1 MSVFFLLAYYVH
13 DLSPFLIQFSENVGL
28 RWYGLAYVG
37 GFIGVFFLYRLLFR
51 KGCVDL
57 PEEDVSDVLT
67 GWVVLGT
74 LLGGRIGYVLFYR
87 FSEFT
92 GDPFMIFKVWEGGM
106 SAHGGILGLIIA
118 TTIYSRVHRIS
129 WFNLCDNLVVTA
141 PIGLFFGRC
150 ANFING
156 ELYGRACQLPWAMQ
170 FPKEA
175 LEAPELQQQIVDKVS
190 QAEFVRLAPWDLE
203 RAVRESTEVRR
214 AAAEVLTP
222 RHPSQLYEALLEGA
236 VLFAILFFLRTRFRL
251 PNGVLTGIF
260 FIGYAVFRSICE
272 VFRMPDAELTWIF
285 TRGQFLSIFLVF
297 IGLVCIRVALQKPKY
312 PINQPSSPSGR

>member
-37 GFIGVFFLYRLLFR
+37 GFIGGYYLYRWLSR
-51 KGCVDL
+51 RGYADL
-57 PEEDVSDVLT
+57 PEKDVSDFIT
-67 GWVVLGT
+67 WWVVLGT

-87 FSEFT
+87 FGEFL
-92 GDPFMIFKVWEGGM
+92 GDPVMIFKVWEGGM
-106 SAHGGILGLIIA
+106 SAHGGILGLLIA

-156 ELYGRACQLPWAMQ
+156 ELYGRASQVPWAMQ

-175 LEAPELQQQIVDKVS
+175 LEDPQLQQQILLKVS
-190 QAEFVRLAPWDLE
+190 QEELNRMGMWDLE
-203 RAVRESTEVRR
+203 RAVRESEEVRR

-222 RHPSQLYEALLEGA
+222 RHPSQLYEAMLEGA
-236 VLFAILFFLRTRFRL
+236 VLFAILFLLRTRFRL
-251 PNGVLTGIF
+251 PNGVLTGVF
-260 FIGYAVFRSICE
+260 FIGYAIMRSVCEIFRL
-272 VFRMPDAELTWIF
+272 PDADLTWIF

-297 IGLVCIRVALQKPKY
+297 IGLICIRVALQKPKY
-312 PINQPSSPSGR
+312 PVGMTKSE